1 MSIKERLKLDFARK
15 LAVAVS
21 ENPEI
26 RMFLKTEALKMIN
39 NDFDVFYPIVKN
51 KKINGSLSKSSVQ
64 ASSTFRDL
72 LLQYF
77 DDENDLVEIEQQ
89 LPLLTIFVPE
99 LPENSFSAESW
110 DPTNPEQNPV
120 VAVRLSTSSD
130 VPMIDN
136 FHNQE
141 YVVESDLIPAY
152 PVIVIKDNERI
163 ELSDGSTRSNQRRE
177 LLCES
182 EINDSPN
189 YNYIDDNFDPCIT
202 DPWAGG
208 GGSGGGS
215 GSGSCDPNFDPIA
228 GRDVTVKQFL
238 KDAYNVFDGSITTP
252 WHRDNIYYQLTPT
265 QTTNAFTGGRFVEAL
280 TYFELQGSDP
290 QQVFSLISDQSG
302 IGNNDPLD
310 ANHDW
315 DHDQRNRTPW
325 TDGFFEFEVSI
336 EDNAVNRAIKNT
348 AEHFSAAPDEL
359 FEYDQ
364 ETVTR
369 TRGVWPVTW
378 ERTYWR
384 PIITGFKGMSF
395 IDGDSN
401 NQKLNIHN
409 WDLLKYSNV
418 WTFKFAEFDTSEN
431 IQTKSTNKSTFNTN
445 VEANVEFPGDAVKFG
460 LKYGASIQREES
472 EEITTEVKLNSD
484 EIGEIDIHFYD
495 NVLNKNNCD
504 NKLYPKVYETSYI
517 KFELRPVQVEF

>member
-1 MSIKERLKLDFARK
+1 MSIKERLRLNFARK
-15 LAVAVS
+15 IAVAVA
-21 ENPEI
+21 ENPEM
-26 RMFLKTEALKMIN
+26 RLFLKTEALKMIN
-39 NDFDVFYPIVKN
+39 NDFDVFYPVIKDKN
-51 KKINGSLSKSSVQ
+51 IKGAKLKSNGG
-64 ASSTFRDL
+64 ASTFRNI

-77 DDENDLVEIEQQ
+77 DDESELIEIEQQ

-110 DPTNPEQNPV
+110 DPNNPEQNPV
-120 VAVRLSTSSD
+120 VAVRLSSSSD

-163 ELSDGSTRSNQRRE
+163 ELSDGSSKSNQKRVLE
-177 LLCES
+177 CNT
-182 EINDSPN
+182 EISASPT
-189 YNYIDDNFDPCIT
+189 YNYIDDNFNPCIT

-208 GGSGGGS
+208 GGSSGGGS
-215 GSGSCDPNFDPIA
+215 GGCSNGFEAIP
-228 GRDVTVKQFL
+228 GRDATVDQFL
-238 KDAYNVFDGSITTP
+238 IDAYNVFDRSITTP
-252 WHRDNIYYQLTPT
+252 WQRDNIYYQLTPT
-265 QTTNAFTGGRFVEAL
+265 RTTNAYTGGKFVEAL

-290 QQVFSLISDQSG
+290 QHVFSIISDQSG

-315 DHDQRNRTPW
+315 DHDARDRTPW

-348 AEHFSAAPDEL
+348 PVHFDAAPDEL
-359 FEYDQ
+359 FEYEQ
-364 ETVTR
+364 ETVVR

-378 ERTYWR
+378 KRTYWR

-395 IDGDSN
+395 INGDSN
-401 NQKLNIHN
+401 QNLDIHP
-409 WDLLKYSNV
+409 WDLLKYSNT
-418 WTFKFAEFDTSEN
+418 WTLRFAEFDTSEDKK
-431 IQTKSTNKSTFNTN
+431 ITSTNSVTFNTN
-445 VEANVEFPGDAVKFG
+445 VEANVNFPGDAVKFG
-460 LKYGASIQREES
+460 LKYGASIQRGES
-472 EEITTEVKLNSD
+472 DEITTEVKLISD
-484 EIGEIDIHFYD
+484 EIGEMDIHFYD
-495 NVLNKNNCD
+495 RVLNKNSCD
-504 NKLYPKVYETSYI
+504 NKLYPKLYKTSYV